1 MELSAHWLI
10 LVWRQRREGEI
21 YKRLGRASSER
32 WGRMRNVF
40 FFLFS
45 LLSWRRPFS
54 YLLLLCDDG
63 VGSLIDAASV
73 LSTRGMFYPLVACHR
88 FSSLLRSI
96 AAAAAA
102 ATATTFPC
110 THKSTRP
117 RARHQWLAL
126 SQLPPS
132 SSPSLSM
139 GARARARLHLC
150 IYSAQASTI
159 E

>member
-1 MELSAHWLI
+1 MLLLLFLLYHHRIVRNGTLGSLIDSRLAAEEGGRNLQAFRPRVEREL
-10 LVWRQRREGEI
+10 RTDEECFF
-21 YKRLGRASSER
+21 
-32 WGRMRNVF
+32 F

-117 RARHQWLAL
+117 RARHQ
-126 SQLPPS
+126 
-132 SSPSLSM
+132 
-139 GARARARLHLC
+139 
-150 IYSAQASTI
+150 
-159 E
+159 